1 MLRPEMTTASSG
13 IELWLVDCDR
23 CAAALQLIERDLP
36 RLTQDDRA
44 RAQAIKDRRE
54 RGRRLAAYTAL
65 RLLIERVAGPAVR
78 GQPFVRVAG
87 SKPTLG
93 GGGVEFNLSHTDA
106 HALIAVSRGLPLG
119 VDIEKLR
126 PAKMSARRLA
136 EIVALGTGLGDKP
149 LPRLDGERAL
159 LQAWARL
166 EAFAK
171 ARGVGLAQ
179 TLTDAGLRGK
189 GRAQVPPAQVEA
201 AARRLLGEAGL
212 AVHDVRLLPG
222 LFGAVAAPRGAH
234 PGRVR
239 TLPAQRAAI
248 EKLLAAP
255 A

>member
-1 MLRPEMTTASSG
+1 MTTASSA

-23 CAAALQLIERDLP
+23 CAPALQRIERDLP

-78 GQPFVRVAG
+78 GLPFVRVVG
-87 SKPTLG
+87 SKPTLA
-93 GGGVEFNLSHTDA
+93 GGVEFNLSHTDA
-106 HALIAVSRGLPLG
+106 HALIGVSRGLPLG

-136 EIVALGTGLGDKP
+136 EIVALATGLGDKP

-171 ARGVGLAQ
+171 VRGVGLAQ

-248 EKLLAAP
+248 GRLLGERQ
-255 A
+255 